1 MWNLDRRVATAAV
14 VSAGFVLAITIG
26 TSDAPAP
33 VRAAD
38 NEPVVLA
45 QELAALANRGARA
58 SWLVTFA
65 FTRTPGAGGQLHET
79 LVVAHTPSIEV
90 DDGLGSLVVTANGRT
105 YSCTVVS
112 NKPQCLTRSAA
123 GSASH
128 PGDVYGGAVVSGLYT
143 ITRGPAA
150 TITGL
155 EARCFFLRLRTGNPV
170 SGIGFSSEQCYS
182 SDGVPLR
189 SRVQSS
195 GALDERE
202 ALTVRRTVGR
212 AELLPVLQPYG
223 LARLAPDH

>member
-14 VSAGFVLAITIG
+14 VGAGLVLAITIG

-33 VRAAD
+33 VRPGAD
-38 NEPVVLA
+38 PVVLA
-45 QELAALANRGARA
+45 QELAALANRGAGA

-65 FTRTPGAGGQLHET
+65 FTRTPGAGGQLHDT
-79 LVVAHTPSIEV
+79 LVVAHTPAIEV
-90 DDGLGSLVVTANGRT
+90 DAGLGSLVVAAGSRT
-105 YSCTVVS
+105 YSCTEV
-112 NKPQCLTRSAA
+112 NGRPQCLTRSAA
-123 GSASH
+123 GGAAH
-128 PGDVYGGAVVSGLYT
+128 PGDVYGGAVVGGRYA

-150 TITGL
+150 TIAGIR
-155 EARCFFLRLRTGNPV
+155 ARCFFLRLLRGDPV

-182 SDGVPLR
+182 SEGVPLR
-189 SRVQSS
+189 SRVQTS